1 MAANASMTIS
11 TFLRVAQLLPRE
23 RAVLIRGDHGIG
35 KSSLVRQLAETFGI
49 KPSNVIDYRLGQRTP
64 GDVIGMPDLS
74 NGVTVF
80 RPPAELRRSC
90 DEPCILFFDEA
101 NRAQEEVLQA
111 VFQVCLDRVLPDG
124 TPLHPDTRVYSA
136 INAKARYSINRLD
149 PALLDRFFVVDLNP
163 DAPSWLSYGMRTGI
177 ASVIL
182 DFIRGKPDALF
193 PVENGEV
200 DSVQPTPRSWHF
212 LSDALKSSG
221 LVDDPKNAAFHAMC
235 TGFIGNELAS
245 SFTKFA
251 ESVDNRVSGEDILEK
266 YTADPVGTYDYKL
279 EWHDTKGAS
288 HSRVEQRPL
297 GKLQSKVKS
306 LSMDH
311 INGLIDALGAEVS
324 KLTKVPTGAKAKRWG
339 ENIRA
344 FCGDLPTEMKVSLW
358 SSLSRKGVDGVDV
371 VVWIVEWIGEDIVTG
386 GFKVPVGEAGI
397 GVIPEI
403 PGALLKGAANASA

>member
-1 MAANASMTIS
+1 
-11 TFLRVAQLLPRE
+11 
-23 RAVLIRGDHGIG
+23 
-35 KSSLVRQLAETFGI
+35 
-49 KPSNVIDYRLGQRTP
+49 
-64 GDVIGMPDLS
+64 MPDLS

-182 DFIRGKPDALF
+182 DFIRGKPDALV

-221 LVDDPKNAAFHAMC
+221 LVDDPKN
-235 TGFIGNELAS
+235 
-245 SFTKFA
+245 
-251 ESVDNRVSGEDILEK
+251 LEK
-266 YTADPVGTYDYKL
+266 IRLKECDVLKSRINKIIEAGANVILTRMGIDDTASQYMIGAGVLGL
-279 EWHDTKGAS
+279 RRIEKGDL
-288 HSRVEQRPL
+288 QR
-297 GKLQSKVKS
+297 
-306 LSMDH
+306 
-311 INGLIDALGAEVS
+311 IA
-324 KLTKVPTGAKAKRWG
+324 KLTGATLVTTMATPEG
-339 ENIRA
+339 EEVFEPRFLGECDLVAERA
-344 FCGDLPTEMKVSLW
+344 VGDNDFVFFEGCKN
-358 SSLSRKGVDGVDV
+358 
-371 VVWIVEWIGEDIVTG
+371 
-386 GFKVPVGEAGI
+386 
-397 GVIPEI
+397 
-403 PGALLKGAANASA
+403 ANACTIVLRGANEYFLDEVER